1 MATTSLRMTNRLLSK
16 LKSIVS
22 YRDHKRT
29 QQEVLDVLLL
39 YLYNRYI
46 VCAIVKYTYSWYI
59 NIRVGLF
66 INSINYILLLY
77 TRSTCLKGISLWW
90 CYLLN
95 IYKISLSSVMAILLA
110 THSYSNNAII
120 QISYFPWWEYSYL
133 TQSSIT
139 VFFYLTSVSVLLLK
153 PSLEIIY

>member
-46 VCAIVKYTYSWYI
+46 VCAIVKYTYS
-59 NIRVGLF
+59 
-66 INSINYILLLY
+66 
-77 TRSTCLKGISLWW
+77 
-90 CYLLN
+90 
-95 IYKISLSSVMAILLA
+95 
-110 THSYSNNAII
+110 
-120 QISYFPWWEYSYL
+120 
-133 TQSSIT
+133 
-139 VFFYLTSVSVLLLK
+139 
-153 PSLEIIY
+153 